1 MGWGRAWGASG
12 DVRWSHHA
20 PFVCVT
26 QTGAGAVPG
35 SRCCRQRMG
44 QCPGTAPG
52 TGLAERGVN
61 APLPGASLPLGGGA
75 QSSAHGSQPLPGP
88 GCCTVQ
94 SPLRNQCPKE
104 QCGLHLPRG
113 GGGRRDNGCTRA
125 WPCSSQHRCPMT
137 GREFSRPLPAHRILA
152 PGSEAQGRRWDGAV
166 SLCTGSCLDEDGD
179 LWLRRG
185 CMSHRSSPGPRQM
198 VLRTGRGLSQVTA
211 GTDEE
216 SCTLLSASQPRAEPA
231 KGRRDLWSAPI
242 CHRYLP
248 QGRPSPW

>member
-1 MGWGRAWGASG
+1 M
-12 DVRWSHHA
+12 
-20 PFVCVT
+20 P
-26 QTGAGAVPG
+26 P
-35 SRCCRQRMG
+35 
-44 QCPGTAPG
+44 CPGPPYLWEGEHRAALTGRSLCLGPG
-52 TGLAERGVN
+52 AAQYK
-61 APLPGASLPLGGGA
+61 APLQTSARK
-75 QSSAHGSQPLPGP
+75 SSAD
-88 GCCTVQ
+88 CTY
-94 SPLRNQCPKE
+94 
-104 QCGLHLPRG
+104 RG
-113 GGGRRDNGCTRA
+113 GGGRRDNGCTLA

-216 SCTLLSASQPRAEPA
+216 SCMLLSA
-231 KGRRDLWSAPI
+231 LTAP
-242 CHRYLP
+242 
-248 QGRPSPW
+248 G